1 MVHCRKFLWGCALFA
16 GLTVVA
22 WGDDEVELRVNGDF
36 GGAAPGAVMA
46 PGWTADELPGQTKVV
61 PGEDWDEFGLK
72 VVAPDG
78 NAKTVCSDFFPVAGR
93 TLKLEVSLRGNGM
106 ASVGF
111 QAFDQAKKPLVKAGQ
126 SRAYQ
131 LSEAGSEVKNYFSL
145 TDPNVKFIRICLTAN
160 PGTRVVFEEVE
171 AEFKSV
177 YPPASAAMQSVT
189 PVVRAVAA
197 EAAGVASAQP
207 GVVRPLIHD
216 KFYALSRLAE
226 KTELQVSL
234 PRGSEIDFE
243 LGEDGANDRYWTV
256 SQYDPAVCQVKLEHD
271 IGGIWPFRYD
281 KAEVELKA
289 MAPGKTTLVFNCAGK
304 SVIIHFSVQ

>member
-111 QAFDQAKKPLVKAGQ
+111 QAFDQMFLMTGGGPQYSTYTYLLGLYNEAFGGAYRIGIACAMSYILFIIILIITFIQFKVVPQDLTGESKRGGKK
-126 SRAYQ
+126 
-131 LSEAGSEVKNYFSL
+131 
-145 TDPNVKFIRICLTAN
+145 
-160 PGTRVVFEEVE
+160 
-171 AEFKSV
+171 
-177 YPPASAAMQSVT
+177 
-189 PVVRAVAA
+189 
-197 EAAGVASAQP
+197 
-207 GVVRPLIHD
+207 HD
-216 KFYALSRLAE
+216 KR
-226 KTELQVSL
+226 KVRQ
-234 PRGSEIDFE
+234 
-243 LGEDGANDRYWTV
+243 
-256 SQYDPAVCQVKLEHD
+256 
-271 IGGIWPFRYD
+271 
-281 KAEVELKA
+281 
-289 MAPGKTTLVFNCAGK
+289 
-304 SVIIHFSVQ
+304 